1 MGPISVTHGMIN
13 FCMANKILIVDD
25 DVTLLRCIADYLEER
40 YFEVARTNSGSDV
53 MRLLFQERPD
63 LLLLDI
69 AMPNVDGYSLIARLR
84 EVSDVPI
91 ILLSGKSSEADKLR
105 GFKLGVDDYVTKPF
119 SFAELTAR
127 IEAVLKRSQRGR
139 ISAPDT
145 LKIGDVTVDFNKR
158 TAFRGKEEISLAPTE
173 LKLLAALSRR
183 NGDAVEE
190 NALIKEVWGDYRQ
203 EETAA
208 VRRYIWMLRQKMEH
222 DPSEPKW
229 ILTVRGF
236 GYRLR
241 TESEPGY

>member
-1 MGPISVTHGMIN
+1 MIN
-13 FCMANKILIVDD
+13 SCMSRKILIVDN

-40 YFEVARTNSGSDV
+40 YFDVARTNNGAEV

-63 LLLLDI
+63 LVLMDVV
-69 AMPNVDGYSLIARLR
+69 MPNSDGWSVISRLR

-91 ILLSGKSSEADKLR
+91 ILLSSKTSEADKLR
-105 GFKLGVDDYVTKPF
+105 GFKLGADDYVTKPF
-119 SFAELTAR
+119 SFAELSAR
-127 IEAVLKRSQRGR
+127 VEAVLKRSQRGR
-139 ISAPDT
+139 MVEPAI
-145 LKIGDVTVDFNKR
+145 LNIGDVVVDFNKR
-158 TAFRGKEEISLAPTE
+158 TAYRGDQEISLAPTE

-208 VRRYIWMLRQKMEH
+208 VRRYIWMLRQKMET
-222 DPSEPKW
+222 DPSDPRW

-241 TESEPGY
+241 IEAEPGY